1 MKVLITG
8 GAGMIGSHCAEYF
21 AKKKN
26 RVIVVDN
33 LMRSTIFHSKDKSVE
48 YNWHYLKAFKNIT
61 LLKKD
66 VRDREDMIR
75 IFKRETPDI
84 VIHAAG
90 QPGVRHSLNDPWDDY
105 SINSTGTINV
115 LEAFRRVRKKGVFI
129 YCSTNKVYGDNVN
142 KIPLKSNKKRYQ
154 FRSSK
159 GINERFSIDLT
170 GHTPYGVSK
179 LSGDL
184 YTQDYAS
191 IFNVKSG
198 IFRMSCIYGTR
209 QFGFEDQGWL
219 AWFAIRF
226 FLGKPITLFGDGKQ
240 LRDVLWVGD
249 LVKAFEAFIH
259 CDFRYKGEV
268 FNMGGGYKNT
278 LSLLELIE
286 ILEDISGKKVKINYS
301 EWRKFD
307 QKVYISDIAKAKKLL
322 KWEPKVAPH
331 EGVQK
336 IYDWVCRNPHL
347 FIKKR

>member
-1 MKVLITG
+1 MKILITG
-8 GAGMIGSHCAEYF
+8 GAGMIGSHCAEHF
-21 AKKKN
+21 ANKKYK
-26 RVIVVDN
+26 VIVVDN
-33 LMRSTIFHSKDKSVE
+33 LMRSTIFGSHDKSVE
-48 YNWHYLKAFKNIT
+48 YNWHYLKTIKNIE

-66 VRDREDMIR
+66 VRDREEMIR
-75 IFKRETPDI
+75 IFKKESPDI
-84 VIHAAG
+84 VIHTAG
-90 QPGVRHSLNDPWDDY
+90 QPGVKYSLNDPFEDY
-105 SINSTGTINV
+105 AINSTGTINV
-115 LEAFRRVRKKGVFI
+115 LEAFRRVRKRGTFI

-142 KIPLKSNKKRYQ
+142 SIAIESKKKRYQ
-154 FRSSK
+154 FRGSK
-159 GINERFSIDLT
+159 GVNERFSIDLT

-226 FLGKPITLFGDGKQ
+226 FQGKPITLYGDGKQ

-268 FNMGGGYKNT
+268 FNMGGGTQNT
-278 LSLLELIE
+278 LSLLELIDV
-286 ILEDISGKKVKINYS
+286 LKKISGKNVKIKLS
-301 EWRKFD
+301 DWRKFD
-307 QKVYISDIAKAKKLL
+307 QKVYISDTTKAQKLL
-322 KWEPKVAPH
+322 KWKPTVSPE

-336 IYDWVCRNPHL
+336 IYNWILQNDHL
-347 FIKKR
+347 FLK